1 MKVQERFL
9 NYVSYWT
16 TSCDDMDVIPSTQR
30 QFELAHVLEQEL
42 LALGLSKVLCDEH
55 CYVYGLLKATPG
67 HEKDKAIG
75 FIAHMDT
82 SPDYPGEH
90 VKPKIIEYYDGKDIT
105 LANQKVIRVADF
117 PLLKERFGKTLI
129 VTDGTTLLGADD
141 KAGIAEILTAVE
153 EIIRQKLPHGD
164 IWIGFTPD
172 EEVGCGSHKFNLDYF
187 QADYAYTVDGD
198 YEGEIAYENFNAAS
212 AVFQIQGVNV
222 HPGSAKDIMVNAAA
236 IACEIQELLPEQE
249 TPEHTEDRQGF
260 YHLMEVTGSVASAR
274 LNYIVRDHDKD
285 LFERRQQVLKDIEAR
300 MNEKYGAGTV
310 TLTLSESYRNML
322 EVMEQHFDVIERAR
336 NAIKNCGLTPVSRP
350 VRGGTDGAQLSFRG
364 LPCPNLGTGGDAFH
378 GPMEHICVEAMEK
391 VVEILIEIMKA

>member
-82 SPDYPGEH
+82 SPDYSGEH

-117 PLLKERFGKTLI
+117 PFLKERFGKTLI

-164 IWIGFTPD
+164 IWIGFTPT
-172 EEVGCGSHKFNLDYF
+172 NLIWITF
-187 QADYAYTVDGD
+187 R
-198 YEGEIAYENFNAAS
+198 
-212 AVFQIQGVNV
+212 QIM
-222 HPGSAKDIMVNAAA
+222 P
-236 IACEIQELLPEQE
+236 
-249 TPEHTEDRQGF
+249 TP
-260 YHLMEVTGSVASAR
+260 
-274 LNYIVRDHDKD
+274 
-285 LFERRQQVLKDIEAR
+285 
-300 MNEKYGAGTV
+300 
-310 TLTLSESYRNML
+310 
-322 EVMEQHFDVIERAR
+322 
-336 NAIKNCGLTPVSRP
+336 
-350 VRGGTDGAQLSFRG
+350 
-364 LPCPNLGTGGDAFH
+364 
-378 GPMEHICVEAMEK
+378 
-391 VVEILIEIMKA
+391 